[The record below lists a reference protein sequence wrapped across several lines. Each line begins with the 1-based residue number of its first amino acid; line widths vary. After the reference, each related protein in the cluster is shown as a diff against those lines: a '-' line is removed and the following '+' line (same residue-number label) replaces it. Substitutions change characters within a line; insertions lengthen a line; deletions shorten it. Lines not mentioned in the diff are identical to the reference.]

1 MHSSGEPTHTMSFRK
16 TLTRPSFKLPSH
28 PQSIPKTA
36 SKKKLTFY
44 LLDINYEIIQH
55 QPQVRLWGVTEQGER
70 VLVLDESF
78 SPYFYLTAK
87 RKDDLNNI
95 LRQLEEEKE
104 ENRRILKVEPVK
116 MRFYGETVS
125 AAKVTCRSPE
135 DLETLSIKLSHID
148 GVRDHL
154 EDDIR
159 FSVRYLIDSNLKP
172 CSWHEVDVEESPAE
186 KGVTVSKVLKARA
199 PPKLV
204 DMHKV
209 PPLRILAFSLTRY
222 SEQGS
227 PRPSRDPIVAIS
239 VSTDNGES
247 KQFAAKELDD
257 KTVIRSFIKYIA
269 ECDPDIILG
278 YGSGKSDWP
287 YLIDRCKSLKIPLKV
302 DRSGGEPHTSLYGHI
317 SITGRASLDLYDM
330 AEDMLEVKVKTL
342 DNIARFLGL
351 KTVEER
357 IEEFQVLDFW
367 KESQKRKRLLSQGA
381 SDAELILKLG
391 ENLLEYAEQLATITG
406 IPLDQV
412 EAAAVGFRVDSY
424 LTHEAHRLGEL
435 IPRHIEQVYMRY
447 RGSIVYEP
455 KKGIHENVAV
465 LDFSS
470 MYPNLMI
477 LYNISPDTL
486 VIGTTSTVELFLI
499 PEVGHKFRKSPL
511 GLYTTVLTSLI
522 DSRRAIRQRLKS
534 LPSGTTEQKTLRE
547 REKAIK
553 VVTNAVYGYAGW
565 TGARWY
571 VREVAESAAALGR
584 ATIQKVVSLAG
595 EEGLELIYGD
605 TDSLFLRNDESKI
618 AALLSR
624 VQKELKLEIRAEKV
638 YSRILFTEAKKKYAG
653 LLQDGSLDIVGM
665 EVVRGDWSE
674 IARIVQEEVLSTLL
688 RDGSAAKAA
697 NVARKAISE
706 LRNEKVPITQLIIWK
721 TLTKSV
727 NAYEVHAPHVEAAK
741 ILKKKGFDLTLG
753 DKIGYV
759 IVKGEGKLYERVKPY
774 TLAKPEE
781 IDREYYVQNQV
792 IPSAMRVLADFGV
805 KEEDLAEVKSQPSLA
820 EYL

>member
-1 MHSSGEPTHTMSFRK
+1 MK
-16 TLTRPSFKLPSH
+16 V
-28 PQSIPKTA
+28 
-36 SKKKLTFY
+36 TFY
-44 LLDINYEIIQH
+44 LLDINYEILKH
-55 QPQVRLWGVTEQGER
+55 QPQVRLWGVTERGER
-70 VLVLDESF
+70 ILVLDENF

-87 RKDDLNNI
+87 RRDDLNNI
-95 LRQLEEEKE
+95 LRRLEEEKE
-104 ENRRILKVEPVK
+104 ESRKISKVEPVK
-116 MRFYGETVS
+116 MRFYGETVN

-135 DLETLSIKLSHID
+135 DLETLAVNLSRID

-159 FSVRYLIDSNLKP
+159 FSARYLIDNDLKP
-172 CSWHEVDVEESPAE
+172 CSWHEVEAEESSVE
-186 KGVTVSKVLKARA
+186 KGVKVTNVFKALA
-199 PPKLV
+199 PPKQIESQRE
-204 DMHKV
+204 
-209 PPLRILAFSLTRY
+209 PPLRILAFSLIRY

-227 PRPSRDPIVAIS
+227 PKPSRDPIVAIS
-239 VSTDNGES
+239 LSTSSGES
-247 KQFAAKELDD
+247 NQFTAKELDD
-257 KTVIRSFIKYIA
+257 KTAIRNFIKYVA
-269 ECDPDIILG
+269 EYDPDIILG

-287 YLIDRCKSLKIPLKV
+287 YLIDRCKSLRIPLRV

-342 DNIARFLGL
+342 DNISRFLGL
-351 KTVEER
+351 KTVEAR
-357 IEEFQVLDFW
+357 IEEFQFPDFW
-367 KESQKRKRLLSQGA
+367 REPERRKLLLNQGA
-381 SDAELILKLG
+381 CDADLILKLG
-391 ENLLEYAEQLATITG
+391 ENLLEYAEQLAAITG
-406 IPLDQV
+406 MPLDQV

-424 LTHEAHRLGEL
+424 LIHEAYRLGEL

-447 RGSIVYEP
+447 RGSIVFEP

-477 LYNISPDTL
+477 LHNISPDTL
-486 VIGTTSTVELFLI
+486 VIGTSSKEEVFVV
-499 PEVGHKFRKSPL
+499 PEVEHRFRKSPP
-511 GLYTTVLTSLI
+511 GLYTIVLTNLI
-522 DSRRAIRQRLKS
+522 DSRCKIKLRLKN
-534 LPSGTTEQKTLRE
+534 LPPGTTEQKTLRE

-584 ATIQKVVSLAG
+584 MTIQKVVSLAE

-605 TDSLFLRNDESKI
+605 TDSLFVRDDESKI
-618 AALLSR
+618 TTLLER
-624 VQKELKLEIRAEKV
+624 VQKELKLEVRAEKV
-638 YSRILFTEAKKKYAG
+638 YLRILFTEAKKKYAG

-688 RDGSAAKAA
+688 RDGSPAKAV

-706 LRNEKVPITQLIIWK
+706 LRSEKIPISQLIIWK

-774 TLAKPEE
+774 TMAKPEE

-792 IPSAMRVLADFGV
+792 IPSVVRVLADFGV
-805 KEEDLAEVKSQPSLA
+805 KEEDLSEVKSQPSLA

>member
-1 MHSSGEPTHTMSFRK
+1 MK
-16 TLTRPSFKLPSH
+16 VV
-28 PQSIPKTA
+28 
-36 SKKKLTFY
+36 FY
-44 LLDINYEIIQH
+44 LLDINYEVIKGIPH
-55 QPQVRLWGVTEQGER
+55 IRLWGITEQGLR
-70 VLVLDESF
+70 VLIIDENF
-78 SPYFYLTAK
+78 FPYFYLIVR
-87 RKDDLNNI
+87 RKDDLDVV
-95 LRQLEEEKE
+95 LRQLEGEKKQ
-104 ENRRILKVEPVK
+104 NKQIRQVEPVK
-116 MRFYGETVS
+116 MRYFGELVN
-125 AAKVTCRSPE
+125 AARVTCTSPE
-135 DLETLSIKLSHID
+135 DLETIAVSFSRIE

-159 FSVRYLIDSNLKP
+159 FSARYLIDNYLKP
-172 CSWHEVDVEESPAE
+172 CGWHEIEVEELQGV
-186 KGVTVSKVLKARA
+186 KGVKVSKVFKALVR
-199 PPKLV
+199 PKF
-204 DMHKV
+204 MESHKEH
-209 PPLRILAFSLTRY
+209 PLHILAFSLTSY

-227 PRPSRDPIVAIS
+227 PKPFRDPVVSIS
-239 VSTDNGES
+239 VSTSDDS
-247 KQFAAKELDD
+247 PKQFTAKDLDD
-257 KTVIRSFIKYIA
+257 KLVLRGFIKYVA
-269 ECDPDIILG
+269 EYDPDIILG

-287 YLIDRCKSLKIPLKV
+287 YLIDRCKALKIPLKV
-302 DRSGGEPHTSLYGHI
+302 DRSNGKPHTSLYGHI
-317 SITGRASLDLYDM
+317 SITGRASLDLFDM

-342 DNIARFLGL
+342 DHIARFLGL
-351 KTVEER
+351 KSAEKR
-357 IEEFQVLDFW
+357 IEEFRVPEFW
-367 KESQKRKRLLSQGA
+367 KDPGRRKQLLDQSA
-381 SDAELILKLG
+381 SDARLIMKLG

-406 IPLDQV
+406 MPLDQV

-455 KKGIHENVAV
+455 KQGIHENVAV

-486 VIGTTSTVELFLI
+486 VIGRASNEEVFTV
-499 PEVGHKFRKSPL
+499 PEVGHKFRRAPP
-511 GLYTTVLTSLI
+511 GLYTTVLTNLI
-522 DSRRAIRQRLKS
+522 ESRRAIRQRLKS
-534 LPSGTTEQKTLRE
+534 LSQGTTEQKTLKE

-584 ATIQKVVSLAG
+584 VTIRTVVAMAA

-605 TDSLFLRNDESKI
+605 TDSLFLRNDKAKI
-618 AALLSR
+618 AALLNR
-624 VQKELKLEIRAEKV
+624 VQAELKLEIRTEKV

-653 LLQDGSLDIVGM
+653 LLEDGSVDIVGM

-674 IARIVQEEVLSTLL
+674 IARIVQENVLSTLL
-688 RDGSAAKAA
+688 KDESAVKAA
-697 NVARKAISE
+697 TVARNAISE
-706 LRNEKVPITQLIIWK
+706 LRNGKVPFPQLIIWK
-721 TLTKSV
+721 TITKSV

-774 TLAKPEE
+774 TMAKPRE
-781 IDREYYVQNQV
+781 IDAEYYIKNQV
-792 IPSAMRVLADFGV
+792 IPAAMRVLSDFGV
-805 KEEDLAEVKSQPSLA
+805 KEEDLTETKSQPSLA

>member
-1 MHSSGEPTHTMSFRK
+1 MR
-16 TLTRPSFKLPSH
+16 
-28 PQSIPKTA
+28 I
-36 SKKKLTFY
+36 TFY
-44 LLDINYEIIQH
+44 MLDINYEIIQH
-55 QPQVRLWGVTEQGER
+55 EPQVRLWGVTENGER
-70 VLVLDESF
+70 ILVLDESF
-78 SPYFYLTAK
+78 SPYFYLTV
-87 RKDDLNNI
+87 RHKDDLERV
-95 LRQLEEEKE
+95 LRLLEEERKE
-104 ENRRILKVEPVK
+104 NSQISQVEPVK
-116 MRFYGETVS
+116 MRFYGEVVR

-135 DLETLSIKLSHID
+135 DLETIAVNLSRID

-159 FSVRYLIDSNLKP
+159 FSARYLIDNNLKP
-172 CSWHEVDVEESPAE
+172 CSWHEVEVEEVPSE
-186 KGVTVSKVLKARA
+186 KQLHVSKVLKALA
-199 PPKLV
+199 KPKLV
-204 DMHKV
+204 ESHKE
-209 PPLRILAFSLTRY
+209 PPLRLLAFTLTRY
-222 SEQGS
+222 SRHGS
-227 PRPSRDPIVAIS
+227 PKPPRDPIIAIS
-239 VSTDNGES
+239 TANSDNES
-247 KQFAAKELDD
+247 KQFASKDLDD
-257 KTVIRSFIKYIA
+257 KTVLRSFIKYLA
-269 ECDPDIILG
+269 EYDPDIILG

-287 YLIDRCKSLKIPLKV
+287 YIIERCMSLKIPLKV
-302 DRSGGEPHTSLYGHI
+302 DRSGGVPHTSLYGHI
-317 SITGRASLDLYDM
+317 SITGRVSLDLYDM

-342 DNIARFLGL
+342 DNVAKFLGL
-351 KTVEER
+351 RTVKDR
-357 IEEFQVLDFW
+357 IEEFQIPNFW
-367 KESQKRKRLLSQGA
+367 KEPLGRKRLLSQGA
-381 SDAELILKLG
+381 SDADLILKLG
-391 ENLLEYAEQLATITG
+391 ENLLPYAQQLATITG
-406 IPLDQV
+406 MPLDQV

-424 LTHEAHRLGEL
+424 LTYEAHRLGEL
-435 IPRHIEQVYMRY
+435 IPRHIEQAYLRY

-455 KKGIHENVAV
+455 KKGIHGNVTV

-486 VIGTTSTVELFLI
+486 VIGKTSKEEVFTV
-499 PEVGHKFRKSPL
+499 PEVGHTFRKSPP

-522 DSRRAIRQRLKS
+522 DSRRSIRQRLKD
-534 LPSGTTEQKTLRE
+534 LPFGTTEQKTLRE

-584 ATIQKVVSLAG
+584 ITIQKVVAMT
-595 EEGLELIYGD
+595 EDEGLELIYGD
-605 TDSLFLRNDESKI
+605 TDSLFLRNDEAKI
-618 AALLSR
+618 ATLLDR

-653 LLQDGSLDIVGM
+653 LLPDDSLDIVGM

-674 IARIVQEEVLSTLL
+674 IARIVQEDVLSTLL
-688 RDGSAAKAA
+688 RDGSSEKAA
-697 NVARKAISE
+697 NVARKAVME
-706 LRNEKVPITQLIIWK
+706 LRKGRVPLQQLIIWK

-774 TLAKPEE
+774 TMANPEE
-781 IDREYYVQNQV
+781 VDNEYYVKNQV
-792 IPSAMRVLADFGV
+792 IPSAMRILADFGV
-805 KEEDLAEVKSQPSLA
+805 KEEDLSEAKSQPSLA